1 MKKLICILTAIMLVF
16 AVSCSNDTPGVS
28 DAGGVDLIQ
37 MPEASGVL
45 EGDALTSI
53 ETILEGITWE
63 TQFSNSNVIEDVQ
76 YLYSGS
82 KLVAAIHIEGD
93 SMVYEFVSSA
103 GSFKAGDRLVVTE
116 PDNGEM
122 TFTYNGNSIS
132 SETAMNMMYSV
143 GAVTTR
149 SSVSGTS
156 KVENY
161 TIDGESYTLD
171 IVYNCTGADDSDV
184 KKISISLSSE
194 YNGISNFAIYEEYYY
209 GDGPSTHSYCIEI
222 AGVVYSYDDSNSYVV
237 GNAVSIISDEID
249 IPW

>member
-1 MKKLICILTAIMLVF
+1 MKKLICILTAVLLVF

-28 DAGGVDLIQ
+28 NAGGVDLIQ
-37 MPEASGVL
+37 MPEASEVL

-63 TQFSNSNVIEDVQ
+63 TQFSDSNVIEDVQ

-93 SMVYEFVSSA
+93 SMVYEFVASA
-103 GSFKAGDRLVVTE
+103 GDFKAGDRLVGTYSYT
-116 PDNGEM
+116 GEM
-122 TFTYNGNSIS
+122 TFTYNGKSIS
-132 SETAMNMMYSV
+132 EDTAIKMMYSV

-156 KVENY
+156 KIENY

-171 IVYNCTGADDSDV
+171 IVYNCTGADDSD
-184 KKISISLSSE
+184 
-194 YNGISNFAIYEEYYY
+194 G
-209 GDGPSTHSYCIEI
+209 
-222 AGVVYSYDDSNSYVV
+222 
-237 GNAVSIISDEID
+237 
-249 IPW
+249 